1 MFPVFPLR
9 MSQLDL
15 HLQDVLATKNVDPET
30 TDEEEPRQ
38 PRSQSESI
46 GVTQVA
52 SIIELTISLTLL

>member
-1 MFPVFPLR
+1 MFPLR

-15 HLQDVLATKNVDPET
+15 HLLQDVLATKNVDPET

-38 PRSQSESI
+38 PRSQSESK
-46 GVTQVA
+46 VA